1 MGYDTYVLPNS
12 RTGSAHRRHGSAC
25 KYQAHMRAP
34 GIPVNEGNPRHK
46 RTGKAAKNRSSQTEN
61 QPDSELQCSPDGPP
75 VERPVSAAC
84 LLKTSAEKCPDRPLK
99 VANSQQGSPVTGGKG
114 KESPKNSAPQRKG
127 LNPEGKPAKRTQS
140 KGSRPGTPGRAK
152 GQPSSSPTINA
163 QVPQS
168 SPLAASVVADA
179 TASTKQVLE
188 KSAER
193 TEPRQANF
201 STTCPSSSE
210 NKQGKMSDQKLASLC
225 QLLENIV
232 LQHGGKEMSSG
243 GTKPV
248 SVPQQN
254 QNTATKV
261 SPVAKPA
268 SETSSSKGKG
278 TEEHP
283 GAEKSREEIEME
295 RKARKEAK
303 KAGKKKGGDQS
314 KAKEGE
320 GVEDGSGKSKADL
333 KRERREKQEAQRQA
347 KALAKAQQEAEKQ
360 KKSQPQSQ
368 KIIREEAKKAPQTK
382 KFADGRRFRDKKS
395 VEKDS
400 SRRIPLL
407 GHLTPYTSHPPSLP
421 VNSDSIHPAIRTLGQ
436 KMKDRVVDGSTAR
449 VIATLAALKRFIN
462 DYRTPESCDLSRDL
476 AEKIVPNVAHL
487 HACRPLAIAM
497 DNAVRFLKHKINS
510 IEPNVPEAQAKD
522 LLRTAIDEY
531 VCDNINLASSTIA
544 THGAQLLKDGDVILT
559 FGYSALVCD
568 MVEAARNGSSCMNV
582 SVVVAD
588 SPFPPTGSDM
598 VKQLAAMGVPT
609 YYRLITDVTHIMH
622 KVTKVVVEAE
632 SVMMNGAVQGMCGT
646 AGLALAAATHDTPF
660 IVLCHTYKF
669 SNNDL
674 TDSLVVNELGD
685 ANGIVNCPSR
695 EYCDL
700 LTDWKDTENLNVVR
714 LVYDVTPA
722 ALVTVLVTE
731 QSVLPTS
738 AVPVI
743 IRRVFLPGTREHES
757 AAWPPQVTG
766 VWSDLGR
773 RLTWHTTRHRPR
785 RHWPSSTERSP
796 IVM

>member
-1 MGYDTYVLPNS
+1 M
-12 RTGSAHRRHGSAC
+12 
-25 KYQAHMRAP
+25 AP
-34 GIPVNEGNPRHK
+34 PGNPRHK

-268 SETSSSKGKG
+268 SETSSPKGKG

-314 KAKEGE
+314 KAKEGGTDESTKENKKPPPQNQKEAKAQSKPAEEKAAPPQQCKQGQEPQQKE

-743 IRRVFLPGTREHES
+743 IRRNY
-757 AAWPPQVTG
+757 A
-766 VWSDLGR
+766 DILGQD
-773 RLTWHTTRHRPR
+773 
-785 RHWPSSTERSP
+785 
-796 IVM
+796 

>member
-1 MGYDTYVLPNS
+1 M
-12 RTGSAHRRHGSAC
+12 
-25 KYQAHMRAP
+25 AP
-34 GIPVNEGNPRHK
+34 PGNPRHK

-140 KGSRPGTPGRAK
+140 IGSRPGTPGRAK

-314 KAKEGE
+314 KAKEGGTDESTKENKKPPPQNQKEAKAQSKPAEEKAAPPQQCKQGQEPQQKE

-544 THGAQLLKDGDVILT
+544 THGAQLLKDGDVVLT

-743 IRRVFLPGTREHES
+743 IRRNY
-757 AAWPPQVTG
+757 A
-766 VWSDLGR
+766 DILGQD
-773 RLTWHTTRHRPR
+773 
-785 RHWPSSTERSP
+785 
-796 IVM
+796 

>member
-1 MGYDTYVLPNS
+1 M
-12 RTGSAHRRHGSAC
+12 
-25 KYQAHMRAP
+25 AP
-34 GIPVNEGNPRHK
+34 PGNPRHK

-168 SPLAASVVADA
+168 SPLTASVVADA

-314 KAKEGE
+314 KAKEGGTDESTKENKKPPPQNKKEVKAQSKPAEEKAAPPQQCKQGQEPQQKE

-743 IRRVFLPGTREHES
+743 IRRNY
-757 AAWPPQVTG
+757 A
-766 VWSDLGR
+766 DILGQD
-773 RLTWHTTRHRPR
+773 
-785 RHWPSSTERSP
+785 
-796 IVM
+796 

>member
-1 MGYDTYVLPNS
+1 M
-12 RTGSAHRRHGSAC
+12 
-25 KYQAHMRAP
+25 AP
-34 GIPVNEGNPRHK
+34 PGNPRHK

-268 SETSSSKGKG
+268 SETLSSKGKG

-314 KAKEGE
+314 KAKEGGTDESTKENKKPPPQNQKEAKAQSKPAEEKAAPQQQCKQGQEPQQKE

-743 IRRVFLPGTREHES
+743 IRRNY
-757 AAWPPQVTG
+757 A
-766 VWSDLGR
+766 DILGQD
-773 RLTWHTTRHRPR
+773 
-785 RHWPSSTERSP
+785 
-796 IVM
+796 

>member
-1 MGYDTYVLPNS
+1 M
-12 RTGSAHRRHGSAC
+12 
-25 KYQAHMRAP
+25 AP
-34 GIPVNEGNPRHK
+34 PGNPRHK

-314 KAKEGE
+314 KAKEGGTDESTKENKKPPPQNKKEAKAQSKPAEEKAAPPQQCKQGQEPQQKE

-544 THGAQLLKDGDVILT
+544 THGAQLLKEGDVILT

-743 IRRVFLPGTREHES
+743 IRRNY
-757 AAWPPQVTG
+757 A
-766 VWSDLGR
+766 DILGQD
-773 RLTWHTTRHRPR
+773 
-785 RHWPSSTERSP
+785 
-796 IVM
+796 

>member
-1 MGYDTYVLPNS
+1 MMLSEGEGLV
-12 RTGSAHRRHGSAC
+12 RHTGV
-25 KYQAHMRAP
+25 MAP
-34 GIPVNEGNPRHK
+34 PGNPRHK

-61 QPDSELQCSPDGPP
+61 HPDSELRHSPDGPP

-84 LLKTSAEKCPDRPLK
+84 PLKASSEKCPERPLK
-99 VANSQQGSPVTGGKG
+99 EANSQQGSPVAGAKG
-114 KESPKNSAPQRKG
+114 KESPKNSASQRKG
-127 LNPEGKPAKRTQS
+127 LNPEGKAAKRIQS
-140 KGSRPGTPGRAK
+140 KGSGPATPRRAK
-152 GQPSSSPTINA
+152 GQPSSSPTTNA
-163 QVPQS
+163 KVPQS
-168 SPLAASVVADA
+168 GPSAVSVVVDS
-179 TASTKQVLE
+179 TASTKHVLE
-188 KSAER
+188 KSAEI
-193 TEPRQANF
+193 TEPRLAKL

-210 NKQGKMSDQKLASLC
+210 KKQVKMSDKKLDSLC

-232 LQHGGKEMSSG
+232 LQHGGKDISPG
-243 GTKPV
+243 GAKPV

-254 QNTATKV
+254 QNTAAKV
-261 SPVAKPA
+261 SPVTKSA
-268 SETSSSKGKG
+268 SGPSSKVEGNK
-278 TEEHP
+278 EQP
-283 GAEKSREEIEME
+283 GEEKSKEEIERE

-314 KAKEGE
+314 KAKEGGTDESTKENKKPPPQSQKEAKAQSKPAEEKAAPPQQSKQGQEPQQKE

-347 KALAKAQQEAEKQ
+347 KALAKAQQDAEKQ

-368 KIIREEAKKAPQTK
+368 KITREESKKGPQIK
-382 KFADGRRFRDKKS
+382 KFAEGRRTRDKKS
-395 VEKDS
+395 IEKDS

-421 VNSDSIHPAIRTLGQ
+421 VNCDSIHPAIRTLGQ

-544 THGAQLLKDGDVILT
+544 THAAQLLKDGDVILT

-568 MVEAARNGSSCMNV
+568 MVEAARNGSSCVNV

-722 ALVTVLVTE
+722 GLVTVLVTE

-743 IRRVFLPGTREHES
+743 IRRNY
-757 AAWPPQVTG
+757 A
-766 VWSDLGR
+766 DILGQD
-773 RLTWHTTRHRPR
+773 
-785 RHWPSSTERSP
+785 
-796 IVM
+796 

>member
-1 MGYDTYVLPNS
+1 MAP
-12 RTGSAHRRHGSAC
+12 
-25 KYQAHMRAP
+25 P
-34 GIPVNEGNPRHK
+34 GIPKHK

-61 QPDSELQCSPDGPP
+61 HPDSELRRSPDGPP
-75 VERPVSAAC
+75 VERPASASC
-84 LLKTSAEKCPDRPLK
+84 SLKASSDKHPEGPPKA
-99 VANSQQGSPVTGGKG
+99 ANSPQGSPAAGGKG
-114 KESPKNSAPQRKG
+114 KESPKNLVPQRKG
-127 LNPEGKPAKRTQS
+127 TNPEGKSAKRTQA
-140 KGSRPGTPGRAK
+140 KGSGPNTPRRGK
-152 GQPSSSPTINA
+152 GQVSSPAANVQISQSLPPTAVSAQSSS
-163 QVPQS
+163 
-168 SPLAASVVADA
+168 SV
-179 TASTKQVLE
+179 TNSTTLVKQGSE
-188 KSAER
+188 KS
-193 TEPRQANF
+193 TETSKQTQTKS
-201 STTCPSSSE
+201 STTCTSDSE
-210 NKQGKMSDQKLASLC
+210 NKKLKMSDKKLDSLC

-232 LQHGGKEMSSG
+232 LQHGGKEIPLG
-243 GTKPV
+243 GTKPDNVAQQKQNV
-248 SVPQQN
+248 SAKEIPVTSTAS
-254 QNTATKV
+254 NT
-261 SPVAKPA
+261 SPIEVTVECPN
-268 SETSSSKGKG
+268 E
-278 TEEHP
+278 
-283 GAEKSREEIEME
+283 EKSREEIERE

-303 KAGKKKGGDQS
+303 KDKKKKGGDQG
-314 KAKEGE
+314 KAKEGSTKE
-320 GVEDGSGKSKADL
+320 SKKPTPQSQKGSNIQSKPAEEKAAPLQQSKQLQEPQPQQKEDGQDGSGKSKADL
-333 KRERREKQEAQRQA
+333 KRERREKQEAQR
-347 KALAKAQQEAEKQ
+347 LAKAEAKAKQEAEKQ

-368 KIIREEAKKAPQTK
+368 KVNSEESKKAPQPK
-382 KFADGRRFRDKKS
+382 KKLSDGRRMRDKKS
-395 VEKDS
+395 VEKEDS

-421 VNSDSIHPAIRTLGQ
+421 VNCDSIHPAIRTLGQ

-476 AEKIVPNVAHL
+476 AEKILPNVAYL

-531 VCDNINLASSTIA
+531 VRDNINLASSTIA
-544 THGAQLLKDGDVILT
+544 THAAQLLKDEDIILT

-568 MVEAARNGSSCMNV
+568 MVEAAQKNDMNV
-582 SVVVAD
+582 RVVVAD

-598 VKQLAAMGVPT
+598 AKRLAAMNVPT

-632 SVMMNGAVQGMCGT
+632 AVMMNGAVQGMCGT
-646 AGLALAAATHDTPF
+646 AGLALAACTHDTPF

-685 ANGIVNCPSR
+685 ASGIVSCPSR

-700 LTDWKDTENLNVVR
+700 LTGWKETENLNVVR

-722 ALVTVLVTE
+722 SLVTALVTE

-743 IRRVFLPGTREHES
+743 IRRNY
-757 AAWPPQVTG
+757 A
-766 VWSDLGR
+766 DILGQD
-773 RLTWHTTRHRPR
+773 
-785 RHWPSSTERSP
+785 
-796 IVM
+796 

>member
-1 MGYDTYVLPNS
+1 M
-12 RTGSAHRRHGSAC
+12 
-25 KYQAHMRAP
+25 AP
-34 GIPVNEGNPRHK
+34 PGNPRHK

-163 QVPQS
+163 QVPQF

-314 KAKEGE
+314 KAKEGGTDESTKENKKPPPQNQKEAKAQSKPAEEKAAPPQQCKQGQEPQQKE

-743 IRRVFLPGTREHES
+743 IRRNY
-757 AAWPPQVTG
+757 A
-766 VWSDLGR
+766 DILGQD
-773 RLTWHTTRHRPR
+773 
-785 RHWPSSTERSP
+785 
-796 IVM
+796 